1 MSAAAVAEAITSA
14 VDAPVDEPPPPLRR
28 LPLPVTEPRP
38 GLRLVPRV
46 PPAEWTDDAQQALT
60 LAGTEPAP
68 RSRYASAS
76 ASGSGPGASHELH
89 PEHLPDPRTWA
100 ARFVQA
106 AVEVGAGVRPPG
118 QLTRWTTGDVLATL
132 TRRHQ
137 IAARMRARPDRPQ
150 HRTRVGTVRTCS
162 PRSGA
167 VEVSAVVHEQQRVR
181 AVALRLEV
189 HKNRW
194 YVTAFEFA

>member
-1 MSAAAVAEAITSA
+1 MSAVAFAVAEAGAVAEASA
-14 VDAPVDEPPPPLRR
+14 VAVAGELRTLPPLRR

-38 GLRLVPRV
+38 ELRLVPRT
-46 PPAEWTDDAQQALT
+46 ERLDEAQEALT
-60 LAGTEPAP
+60 LLGTEPGPSMAAP
-68 RSRYASAS
+68 A
-76 ASGSGPGASHELH
+76 ASHEDLQAH
-89 PEHLPDPRTWA
+89 PAHLPDPRSWA

-118 QLTRWTTGDVLATL
+118 QLSRWTTADVLATL

-137 IAARMRARPDRPQ
+137 IAARLRARPDRPA

-162 PRSGA
+162 PRVGA
-167 VEVSAVVHEQQRVR
+167 VEVSAVVHEPQRVR

-194 YVTAFEFA
+194 FVTAFEFA